1 MIRITVDS
9 ERSIS
14 LAETSKIAKNIRES
28 KEINLLYPNGVRI
41 EVTTP
46 GISSPLEFTFQY
58 KKNIGRVL
66 NISLLDVKKK
76 NFQGILTDVNKKK
89 ITIDSNEH
97 KLKQFNL
104 DQIRKATVK
113 VSF

>member
-1 MIRITVDS
+1 MKLKNIVESVLDKNIFILEVKENVHQDMIRVTVDS

-58 KKNIGRVL
+58 KKNIFFRRV
-66 NISLLDVKKK
+66 
-76 NFQGILTDVNKKK
+76 Q
-89 ITIDSNEH
+89 
-97 KLKQFNL
+97 
-104 DQIRKATVK
+104 RK
-113 VSF
+113 S